1 MTVDAGSAFEG
12 FAGKIR
18 QNVEG
23 GARHDP
29 RASRPFWDRSGDG
42 GPMEA
47 SVQRERNMTP
57 RPHGG
62 GQQRRIVGNAERE
75 LKKLVEAHPDWTEE
89 ELATELVEK
98 HGVSASSVT
107 VGRAVRRL
115 GYSVKKRPSSLQSA
129 TEQTC
134 SDEEKSTSAPYPA
147 RPLHV
152 WFLWTK
158 PARTSR

>member
-1 MTVDAGSAFEG
+1 MPAPLSKDL
-12 FAGKIR
+12 
-18 QNVEG
+18 
-23 GARHDP
+23 
-29 RASRPFWDRSGDG
+29 
-42 GPMEA
+42 
-47 SVQRERNMTP
+47 RERFVRTWKAGRATTEELADRFGIGVATVGRWKRLFRENGNMAP

-89 ELATELVEK
+89 ELTTELVEK

-134 SDEEKSTSAPYPA
+134 FDEEKSTFARSPA